1 MDFMHKTNKPVTTA
15 EISRALGVSLVTVS
29 ALFSRCAK
37 YKYGYF
43 KRLRKVDTT
52 GARWCYR
59 YSLTKKGLNAY
70 AAYLV
75 RYQQGRRLNLHE
87 VGDMRPIQMGSYI
100 GFTKAG
106 KANPP
111 SIKEVSEKFH
121 IPPGAFFLNARK
133 GNSKR

>member
-1 MDFMHKTNKPVTTA
+1 VVLP
-15 EISRALGVSLVTVS
+15 
-29 ALFSRCAK
+29 LFPNEEGLERVC
-37 YKYGYF
+37 
-43 KRLRKVDTT
+43 RLSGPLPA
-52 GARWCYR
+52 GAP
-59 YSLTKKGLNAY
+59 
-70 AAYLV
+70 
-75 RYQQGRRLNLHE
+75 LNLHE